1 MTALKLIS
9 PQQEWAAWNA
19 AQLEEYQPRIV
30 PESERERYSANTS
43 LRQFYNDCGP
53 RWDPIGRKRTRARG
67 TLQKERQALNRW
79 ERFTQPDNWPAGVD
93 WPGPSLAVI
102 GGVSREWF
110 ESLWDRMLRGGLAA
124 ATVKATRNHLM
135 AIIKHAVAV
144 MAIQRAAQSRTMETE
159 HETPRTRIY
168 TPDEVNRAMEALRA
182 DPLLQAAYWLGLHVG
197 PRTVDLFLIK
207 WTDFVKDAR
216 GRRLLDFQ
224 SRKTGKLQ
232 AVPIAN
238 CVWEVLDAL
247 PRSGP
252 YVFPG
257 YGNPNAVDPEKTY
270 QSRVRNTLVKQ
281 LLRRAGIEVKKP
293 WQVCRATC
301 NERYESHRPG
311 VGSFILGHSLGG
323 VNARSYRQPTEA
335 VHEAV
340 KTLPPYDQMERQR
353 RLF

>member
-19 AQLEEYQPRIV
+19 AQLDEYQPRIV
-30 PESERERYSANTS
+30 PESERERYAAHTS

-53 RWDPIGRKRTRARG
+53 RWDPLGRKRKRARG
-67 TLQKERQALNRW
+67 TLQKERQAINRW
-79 ERFTQPDNWPAGVD
+79 ERFTQPDDWPEGAD

-110 ESLWDRMLRGGLAA
+110 EALWDRMLQPNGPLATD
-124 ATVKATRNHLM
+124 TVKATRNHLM
-135 AIIKHAVAV
+135 SIIKHAVAV
-144 MAIQRAAQSRTMETE
+144 NALQRVSQSRALCNN
-159 HETPRTRIY
+159 TPRTRIY
-168 TPDEVNRAMEALRA
+168 TPDEVRRAMDILQA
-182 DPLLQAAYWLGLHVG
+182 DPLLQAAFWLSLHAG

-216 GRRLLDFQ
+216 GRMLLDFQ

-232 AVPIAN
+232 AVPIAAAT
-238 CVWEVLDAL
+238 WEVINAL

-252 YVFPG
+252 HVFDG
-257 YGNPNAVDPEKTY
+257 YGNPEAKDPEKTY
-270 QSRVRNTLVKQ
+270 QSRVRNTLMKQ
-281 LLRRAGIEVKKP
+281 LLRRAGIDVAKP
-293 WQVCRATC
+293 WQVARATC

-311 VGSFILGHSLGG
+311 VGGFILGHSLGG

-340 KTLPPYDQMERQR
+340 KTLPPYDQIDRQR